1 MLIGLISDT
10 HITEKRG
17 KIPQKVFKEFKNV
30 DLIIHAGDI
39 TQKKV
44 IDKLETICTVKAVL
58 GNNDKL
64 DLNKTEIL
72 EIENFKIG
80 INHGTKYS
88 GDFDKL
94 YKLAIELDVNV
105 LITGHTHKP
114 HLEIIDNVLL
124 INPGSSN
131 RPIKSDAS
139 IAVLNIDKSHESV
152 GDIGVDFIKL

>member
-10 HITEKRG
+10 HITQKRG
-17 KIPQKVFKEFKNV
+17 RISQKVFEEFGDV

-39 TQKKV
+39 TQQKV
-44 IDKLETICTVKAVL
+44 IDSLGEIAPVIAVL

-64 DLNKTEIL
+64 DLNKTEVI

-80 INHGTKYS
+80 INHGTSYS
-88 GDFDKL
+88 NDFDKL
-94 YKLAIELDVNV
+94 YKLAINLDVNV

-114 HLEIIDNVLL
+114 HLKIIDNILF

-139 IAVLNIDKSHESV
+139 IVVLNIDKNHESV
-152 GDIGVDFIKL
+152 SDIEVNFIKL

>member
-10 HITEKRG
+10 HITQKRG
-17 KIPQKVFKEFKNV
+17 EIPKKVFEEFDGV
-30 DLIIHAGDI
+30 DLIIPAGDI

-44 IDKLETICTVKAVL
+44 LDELGEIAPVIAVL

-64 DLNKTEIL
+64 DLNKTEII

-80 INHGTKYS
+80 INHGTSYS
-88 GDFDKL
+88 DDFEKL
-94 YKLAIELDVNV
+94 YKLAIKLDADV

-114 HLEIIDNVLL
+114 HLKVIDDVLL

-131 RPIKSDAS
+131 RPINSDES
-139 IAVLNIDKSHESV
+139 IAVLNIDKIHESV
-152 GDIGVDFIKL
+152 SDIEVNFIKL

>member
-10 HITEKRG
+10 HITGKRG
-17 KIPQKVFKEFKNV
+17 KLPQKVFEEFKNV

-39 TQKKV
+39 TRKKV
-44 IDKLETICTVKAVL
+44 IDELETICTVKAVL

-80 INHGTKYS
+80 INHGTRYS
-88 GDFDKL
+88 SDFEKL

-105 LITGHTHKP
+105 LVTGHTHRP
-114 HLEIIDNVLL
+114 HLTIIDNILVKK
-124 INPGSSN
+124 
-131 RPIKSDAS
+131 R
-139 IAVLNIDKSHESV
+139 
-152 GDIGVDFIKL
+152 

>member
-1 MLIGLISDT
+1 M
-10 HITEKRG
+10 
-17 KIPQKVFKEFKNV
+17 
-30 DLIIHAGDI
+30 
-39 TQKKV
+39 
-44 IDKLETICTVKAVL
+44 
-58 GNNDKL
+58 
-64 DLNKTEIL
+64 NKTEIL

-88 GDFDKL
+88 SDFDKL

-114 HLEIIDNVLL
+114 HQKIIDNVLL

-131 RPIKSDAS
+131 RPIKSDPS

-152 GDIGVDFIKL
+152 GDIEVNFIKL